1 MRRISTEMPAND
13 MRFSMGNRDFRMSEV
28 QKSIGNQSRLNS
40 LRDDPIAASRAT
52 RLQSS
57 TFRLN
62 RFDKNIQFARG
73 QYAVTEGYLQESVSI
88 MQRVRELAVQ
98 GGHGTYAKEDLQMMA
113 VEVNELLKELV
124 SVGNAV
130 DGESKSLFGGDVTGS
145 RPFTASESRVAGIN
159 GTVITNVRY
168 NGSIGEKQAEVSEGT
183 TVSVNIP
190 GNRLFWAEQQQIYSS
205 VNSSGFTVEQDSQI
219 TIDGI
224 DIALKAGDSVQD
236 VISKIN
242 SSDASVKGSLDPV
255 TNSIVLTSTEPHQ
268 IWLDEKADST
278 VLKDLGLISERGSRP
293 PENLHED
300 VRVSGGSLF
309 DMVMQLRDNLLKGDY
324 ESIGSGGIRGIDSG
338 LNNLMTGL
346 SKLGAMDNRIVMT
359 SSRIGAEIEENTR
372 IYSQAVDVDMT
383 EAALELKMLEVT
395 QKAAYSSASKILQP
409 KLMDFLR

>member
-1 MRRISTEMPAND
+1 MRRISTEIPAND
-13 MRFSMGNRDFRMSEV
+13 MRYSMGLRDHRMSEI
-28 QKSIGNQSRLNS
+28 QKSIGSQSRLNS
-40 LRDDPIAASRAT
+40 LRDEPIAAARST

-57 TFRLN
+57 TFRLG
-62 RFDKNIQFARG
+62 RYDKNIQFARG

-124 SVGNAV
+124 SVANAV

-145 RPFTASESRVAGIN
+145 RPFTAAESRVSGIN

-168 NGSIGEKQAEVSEGT
+168 NGSLGEKQAEVSEGT

-190 GNRLFWAEQQQIYSS
+190 GNQVFWAEQQQIYSS
-205 VNSSGFTVEQDSQI
+205 VNASGFTVEQDSQI
-219 TIDGI
+219 SIDGTSI
-224 DIALKAGDSVQD
+224 NLKAGDSVQD
-236 VISKIN
+236 VIAKIN

-268 IWLDEKADST
+268 IWLDEDQNST

-293 PENLHED
+293 PENLHTD
-300 VRVSGGSLF
+300 ARVSGGSLF
-309 DMVMQLRDNLLKGDY
+309 DMVMQLRDNLLRGDY

-338 LNNLMTGL
+338 LNNLLTNV
-346 SKLGAMDNRIVMT
+346 SRLGAMDNRIVMT
-359 SSRIGAEIEENTR
+359 SARIGTEIEENTR
-372 IYSQAVDVDMT
+372 INSQAVDLDMT

>member
-1 MRRISTEMPAND
+1 MRRISTDMPSND
-13 MRFSMGNRDFRMSEV
+13 MRYSMGIRDYRMSEV
-28 QKSIGNQSRLNS
+28 QKSIGSQSRLNS
-40 LRDDPIAASRAT
+40 LRDDPIAASRST

-57 TFRLN
+57 IFRMN
-62 RFDKNIQFARG
+62 RFEKNIQFTRG
-73 QYAVTEGYLQESVSI
+73 QYAVTEGYLQETVGI

-124 SVGNAV
+124 SVANAV

-145 RPFTASESRVAGIN
+145 RPFSASESRVSGIN

-190 GNRLFWAEQQQIYSS
+190 GNKIFWAEQQQIYSS
-205 VNSSGFTVEQDSQI
+205 VNSAGFTVEQDSRI
-219 TIDGI
+219 SIDGI

-242 SSDASVKGSLDPV
+242 NSDASVKGSLDPV

-268 IWLDEKADST
+268 IWLDEDRNST
-278 VLKDLGLISERGSRP
+278 VLKDLGLVSDRGSRP
-293 PENLHED
+293 PENLHAD
-300 VRVSGGSLF
+300 ARVSGGSMF

-338 LNNLMTGL
+338 LSNLL
-346 SKLGAMDNRIVMT
+346 SGMSKIGAMDNRIAMT

-372 IYSQAVDVDMT
+372 INSQAVDLDMT
-383 EAALELKMLEVT
+383 EAALEMKMLEVT
-395 QKAAYSSASKILQP
+395 QKAAYSSVSKILQP